1 MKDIFLKGIKTFFTT
16 IIVCIIC
23 FFVVV
28 SFNALKIG
36 LFSQDIGYDVYG
48 RTEEKADP
56 ELLYTYY
63 LKDIKDP
70 KADKYKQQ
78 GYKLTEKPIIIEIT
92 KDDKTENTE
101 IGFEIY
107 GKKSDSSEEELLYK
121 YYTEKGNSILSEQY
135 KEKKIELLNYSIRS
149 EVEKAPDIA
158 CSIISQIFCLVI
170 LASFVYNELWKTGN
184 KDFEAERLYGKP
196 INKLKGLFIGLVA
209 VIPSAAFLIF
219 SIITKNTVMAKLPV
233 AIFTF
238 SNCYAYE
245 IIFAVTNGVM
255 YWADV
260 QWWQA
265 LVYFVVLLIIPIIAL
280 VSYIIGVKD
289 ISISEKLVYKNSKK
303 LRRG

>member
-1 MKDIFLKGIKTFFTT
+1 MKDIIVKGIKTFFTT
-16 IIVCIIC
+16 IIVCVIS
-23 FFVVV
+23 FFLVV

-48 RTEEKADP
+48 RTEENADP

-63 LKDIKDP
+63 LKDAKDP

-78 GYKLTEKPIIIEIT
+78 GYKLTEKPIIVEIT
-92 KDDKTENTE
+92 KGDKTENTE

-121 YYTEKGNSILSEQY
+121 YYTEKGNTVLSEQY

-158 CSIISQIFCLVI
+158 CGVLSQIFCLVI
-170 LASFVYNELWKTGN
+170 LASFIYNELWKIGN
-184 KDFEAERLYGKP
+184 KDFEAARLYGTP
-196 INKLKGLFIGLVA
+196 VNKFKGLFIGLVA
-209 VIPSAAFLIF
+209 VIPSMAFLIF
-219 SIITKNTVMAKLPV
+219 SLVTQTTIMAKLPI

-238 SNCYAYE
+238 ANCYAYE
-245 IIFAVTNGVM
+245 IIFAVTNGAM

-265 LVYFVVLLIIPIIAL
+265 LVYFVVLFIVPIISL

-289 ISISEKLVYKNSKK
+289 ISIAEKLVYKNSKK
-303 LRRG
+303 LRRD

>member
-1 MKDIFLKGIKTFFTT
+1 MKDIFAKGIRTFFTT

-48 RTEEKADP
+48 RTEENADP

-63 LKDIKDP
+63 LNDVDEP
-70 KADKYKQQ
+70 KADKYKEQ
-78 GYKLTEKPIIIEIT
+78 GYTLTEKPITAEVT
-92 KDDKTENTE
+92 NDDKTESAE
-101 IGFEIY
+101 IGFEVY
-107 GKKSDSSEEELLYK
+107 GKKGDAQEELLYK
-121 YYTEKGNSILSEQY
+121 YYTEKGNTVLSEQY
-135 KEKKIELLNYSIRS
+135 KENNVELFSYSIRS
-149 EVEKAPDIA
+149 EVEKSADIA
-158 CSIISQIFCLVI
+158 CSVISQIFCLVI
-170 LASFVYNELWKTGN
+170 LVSFVYSELWKAGN
-184 KDFEAERLYGKP
+184 KDFETARLYSTP
-196 INKLKGLFIGLVA
+196 VNKLKGLYIGLVA
-209 VIPSAAFLIF
+209 VIPSVAFLVF
-219 SIITKNTVMAKLPV
+219 SLATQNTIMSKLPV

-265 LVYFVVLLIIPIIAL
+265 LVYFAILLIVPITAL
-280 VSYIIGVKD
+280 VSYIIGVND

-303 LRRG
+303 IRRG